1 MPWRE
6 TPRQLERA
14 RAERP
19 VVVPAPDGA
28 LFGVLTP
35 PDPTVPAT
43 GLCAVL
49 LTRPRSHRNR
59 MFVELAREL
68 ATRGFA
74 AFRFDYHGTG
84 DSGGV
89 CGFSD
94 PNQPYQADV
103 LAVIRHLRAAHGQRR
118 FVLAGS
124 CFDARTALSAFD
136 GEAAAIAGLAFIA
149 APCMALD
156 TQVMAHADHK
166 DWGHLGRALRN
177 PENWRGLASAE
188 RWRHMTS
195 VFSRVARRSIPG
207 AGGELPLAPS
217 FVEHFGALA
226 RSEAR
231 ALFLYGSADQ
241 EYFTFQ
247 VAERTLLARLD
258 PVTRAR
264 FEVVVW
270 PGHVHGFLEVG
281 RQRETLAKLLD
292 WIGALP
298 AAVGADARTEA

>member
-6 TPRQLERA
+6 TPGQLERA

-28 LFGVLTP
+28 LFGILTP
-35 PDPTVPAT
+35 PNPAVPSA

-49 LTRPRSHRNR
+49 FTRPRSHRDR

-68 ATRGFA
+68 ACRGFA

-84 DSGGV
+84 DSGGTS
-89 CGFSD
+89 GFLD
-94 PNQPYQADV
+94 PNQPYRGDAVAV
-103 LAVIRHLRAAHGQRR
+103 LRHLRAACGQRR
-118 FVLAGS
+118 FVLVGS
-124 CFDARTALSAFD
+124 CFDARTALSAFAD
-136 GEAAAIAGLAFIA
+136 EAAAIEALAFVA

-156 TQVMAHADHK
+156 TQVKAHADHK
-166 DWGHLGRALRN
+166 DWRHLLRALRN
-177 PENWRGLASAE
+177 PENWRGLARAE

-195 VFSRVARRSIPG
+195 VFSRVAGRSLAG
-207 AGGELPLAPS
+207 EGGELPLAPS
-217 FVEHFGALA
+217 FMEHFGALA
-226 RSEAR
+226 RSRAR
-231 ALFLYGSADQ
+231 ALFLYGIADQ
-241 EYFTFQ
+241 EYATFQ

-258 PVTRAR
+258 AATRAR
-264 FEVVVW
+264 FEVVLW
-270 PGHVHGFLEVG
+270 PGHVHGFLEVD

-298 AAVGADARTEA
+298 AARGSGSTAEA